1 MAFPSVV
8 LPLWALFALVYGPA
22 PAAAVTLTY
31 CSSENTGASF
41 DPSTSSAVSGFGRC

>member
-1 MAFPSVV
+1 MAFSSVV
-8 LPLWALFALVYGPA
+8 VPLWALFALVYGPA

-41 DPSTSSAVSGFGRC
+41 DPSTSRTVYGFGPC